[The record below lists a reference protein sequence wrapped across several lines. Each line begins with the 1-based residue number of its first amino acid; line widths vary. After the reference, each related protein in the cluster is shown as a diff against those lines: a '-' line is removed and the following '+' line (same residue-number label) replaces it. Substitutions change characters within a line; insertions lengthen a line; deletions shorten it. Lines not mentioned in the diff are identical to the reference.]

1 MIKLDLR
8 VCVAGAIQAAPL
20 DNHKPFALEY
30 ESLLS
35 QGDIF
40 RRVLP
45 LTDQLKIS
53 LCTTFRHRHRRR
65 CRLIETAKMK
75 VTKREDKPR
84 DQEEAERI

>member
-35 QGDIF
+35 QGDTF

-45 LTDQLKIS
+45 LTAQLKIS
-53 LCTTFRHRHRRR
+53 L
-65 CRLIETAKMK
+65 
-75 VTKREDKPR
+75 
-84 DQEEAERI
+84 RIPWVLAIQAAVEHKA